1 MRIIYHDRRSEDGWG
16 LTTRPTGGIPVNMA
30 ISVELQPTLDEI
42 LSRHGLER
50 KDLERKCPAGVR
62 LEIAEHIIDSQRE
75 GEGATYLKLAEA
87 VYHRNRTDLVDK
99 LCEKIKNSRDVE
111 LSIIQGEGNF
121 CVCSSI

>member
-1 MRIIYHDRRSEDGWG
+1 
-16 LTTRPTGGIPVNMA
+16 MA
-30 ISVELQPTLDEI
+30 VSVKNLSSLDEI

-87 VYHRNRTDLVDK
+87 VYHRNRKDLVDK
-99 LCEKIKNSRDVE
+99 LCEKIKSGRGVE
-111 LSIIQGEGNF
+111 QSIIQGEGNLY
-121 CVCSSI
+121 V

>member
-1 MRIIYHDRRSEDGWG
+1 M
-16 LTTRPTGGIPVNMA
+16 NMA
-30 ISVELQPTLDEI
+30 VSVELQQTLSTLDEI

-75 GEGATYLKLAEA
+75 GEGTRSTYLELAEA

-121 CVCSSI
+121 YVCSI